1 MSNTPVPDEFLCPI
15 SQSIMKNPVSLQ
27 CGHTF
32 DQAGLDNWLQ
42 INKVCPTC
50 RQNITE
56 SISVNWSLKS
66 LIEKSLNPN
75 ANATPNGQDTANA
88 AQILDVNSIQFNER
102 ESSSVELSKL
112 EATYSEKDST
122 TNLCLTLPE
131 FKHERRPI
139 SFVCVIDISGSMGSL
154 VGGGEG
160 GKAFTRLDLV
170 KHVLNVLITA
180 LGETDQLAL
189 ITFSDN
195 SETVLDLSNMTSA
208 NKLLAKNLVSQLEQ
222 QSSTYTGPAIK
233 MAYDV
238 IAKASKD
245 HVKSIILLTDGQDS
259 QGKDIV
265 LRMFE
270 KITKDPQVQLNTFG
284 FSNDIWS
291 DCLEQLAMK
300 GGGIFGFIP
309 GIALFCIH
317 LAGSKGADRT
327 KTYKG

>member
-1 MSNTPVPDEFLCPI
+1 MATKPLPEEFLCPI
-15 SQSIMKNPVSLQ
+15 SQSIMQNPVSLQ

-32 DQAGLDNWLQ
+32 DRVGLENWLK

-50 RQNITE
+50 RKNISE
-56 SISVNWSLKS
+56 SLSVNWSLKS
-66 LIEKSLNPN
+66 LIEKYQNPN
-75 ANATPNGQDTANA
+75 LASNTENPATLQESAQVADINAINID
-88 AQILDVNSIQFNER
+88 ER
-102 ESSSVELSKL
+102 DSYESDLNKIV
-112 EATYSEKDST
+112 ATYCEKDSI

-139 SFVCVIDISGSMGSL
+139 SFVCVIDISGSMGSI

-170 KHVLNVLITA
+170 KHVLNVLIA
-180 LGETDQLAL
+180 SLGDMDQLGL

-195 SETVLDLSNMTSA
+195 SETVLDLVNMTAA
-208 NKLLAKNLVSQLEQ
+208 NKILAKNLITQFEQ

-233 MAYDV
+233 LAYELM
-238 IAKASKD
+238 SKSPKNY
-245 HVKSIILLTDGQDS
+245 VKSIILLTDGQDS

-265 LRMFE
+265 YRVFDKIE
-270 KITKDPQVQLNTFG
+270 KQPQIQFNTFG

-291 DCLEQLAMK
+291 DCLEQLAIK

-309 GIALFCIH
+309 G
-317 LAGSKGADRT
+317 
-327 KTYKG
+327 